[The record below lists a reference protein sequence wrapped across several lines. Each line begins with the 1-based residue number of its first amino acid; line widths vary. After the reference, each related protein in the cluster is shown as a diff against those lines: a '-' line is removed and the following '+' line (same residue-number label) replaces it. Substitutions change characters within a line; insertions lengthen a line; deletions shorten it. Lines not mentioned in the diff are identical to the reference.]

1 MAIHAHAEAA
11 GAAGLA
17 LTLEKFK
24 ARSILY
30 WGTTV
35 LLAMAFLSG
44 GLRHLMQA
52 PDVVA
57 GISALGYPLYF
68 ILLLGV
74 WKLLGG
80 IAILLPG
87 FPRLKEWA
95 YAGMFFDLTG
105 AAVSHAAM
113 HSPPWHVVVT
123 LTLAGLVLVSWAL
136 RPRSRM
142 LLHR

>member
-1 MAIHAHAEAA
+1 M
-11 GAAGLA
+11 
-17 LTLEKFK
+17 T
-24 ARSILY
+24 SISLVQPRPVSLRNVLY
-30 WGTTV
+30 WTTTA

-44 GLRHLMQA
+44 GIRHLMQA

-80 IAILLPG
+80 IAILAPG
-87 FPRLKEWA
+87 LPRLKEWA

-105 AAVSHAAM
+105 AAVSHLAM
-113 HSPPWHVVVT
+113 RSPVWHVMVT
-123 LTLAGLVLVSWAL
+123 LLLAGVVLVSWWL
-136 RPRSRM
+136 RPKGRR
-142 LLHR
+142 L

>member
-1 MAIHAHAEAA
+1 MSFVDSTPLPVDRWTPLAA
-11 GAAGLA
+11 GSR
-17 LTLEKFK
+17 LTISK
-24 ARSILY
+24 AIY
-30 WGTTV
+30 WTTTL

-44 GLRHLMQA
+44 GVRHLMQA

-57 GISALGYPLYF
+57 GIMALGYPLYF

-80 IAILLPG
+80 IAILAPG

-105 AAVSHAAM
+105 AAVSHLAM
-113 HSPPWHVVVT
+113 HSPVWHVIVT
-123 LTLAGLVLVSWAL
+123 LTLAGMVLVSWGL
-136 RPRSRM
+136 QK
-142 LLHR
+142 HR

>member
-1 MAIHAHAEAA
+1 MEPHAHAQAA
-11 GAAGLA
+11 GPAGLA
-17 LTLEKFK
+17 LTLDRHR
-24 ARSILY
+24 ARTIAY
-30 WGTTV
+30 WGTTG

-44 GLRHLMQA
+44 GIRHLMQA

-57 GISALGYPLYF
+57 GISALGYPLYV

-80 IAILLPG
+80 ITILAPG

-105 AAVSHAAM
+105 ATVSHTAM
-113 HSPPWHVVVT
+113 RSPGWHVVVT
-123 LTLAGLVLVSWAL
+123 LSLAGVVLVSWAL
-136 RPRSRM
+136 RPIDRK
-142 LLHR
+142 L

>member
-1 MAIHAHAEAA
+1 MELHAHAEAA
-11 GAAGLA
+11 GPAGFA
-17 LTLEKFK
+17 LTLEKDRIR
-24 ARSILY
+24 AIIY
-30 WGTTV
+30 WGTTA

-44 GLRHLMQA
+44 GVRHLMQA

-80 IAILLPG
+80 ITILAPG
-87 FPRLKEWA
+87 LPRLKEWA

-113 HSPPWHVVVT
+113 RSPGWHVAVT
-123 LTLAGLVLVSWAL
+123 LSLAGLVLVSWWS
-136 RPRSRM
+136 RPADRK
-142 LLHR
+142 L

>member
-1 MAIHAHAEAA
+1 MTSIS
-11 GAAGLA
+11 LVQPRPVS
-17 LTLEKFK
+17 L
-24 ARSILY
+24 RSVLY
-30 WGTTV
+30 WTTTA

-44 GLRHLMQA
+44 GIRHLMQA

-80 IAILLPG
+80 IAILAPG
-87 FPRLKEWA
+87 LPRLKEWA

-105 AAVSHAAM
+105 AAVSHLAM
-113 HSPPWHVVVT
+113 RSPPWHVLVT
-123 LTLAGLVLVSWAL
+123 LTLAGMVLVSWWL
-136 RPRSRM
+136 RPKGRR
-142 LLHR
+142 L